1 MAQDVI
7 SRHEAEPKEPRT
19 GRHRAR
25 AAIKA
30 GGFEARAEVD
40 ISTKGLLAVGAL
52 VSVILL
58 SVAPIVRAA
67 KGSRRSW

>member
-7 SRHEAEPKEPRT
+7 PLDETQPKPRS

-30 GGFEARAEVD
+30 AGFEARAEVE
-40 ISTKGLLAVGAL
+40 ISTKGILAIGAL
-52 VSVILL
+52 VSAILL

-67 KGSRRSW
+67 RGSRRSW